1 MPVFCP
7 WGALCYNSLR
17 IGKLKEKVIEM
28 HLNRRAAWLTFALV
42 LFLGGLACESSDRV
56 LSVAQAKTATPTR
69 TRTPRPTFTAVPSST
84 ATLVL
89 PSNTPLPPPTRTATR
104 RPPTAVP
111 KPPTPKPQATAPPAP
126 QPTTP
131 KYQYSAASSDCEHS
145 GSSWIKGVVYAD
157 KNDPNSGMPGVPV
170 VFGGAAGDAWGGP
183 ELTGGDGVYAFTL
196 TDDLAHRSAN
206 PGNYYVWIV
215 DSSRNRISDMGGPIK
230 IEGGPSDTSCWAGHV
245 YFTKNY

>member
-1 MPVFCP
+1 
-7 WGALCYNSLR
+7 
-17 IGKLKEKVIEM
+17 M

-111 KPPTPKPQATAPPAP
+111 KPPTPKPPPAATPVP

-131 KYQYSAASSDCEHS
+131 KYQYAAANWRCEHS
-145 GSSWIKGVVYAD
+145 GSSWLKGSVYAD
-157 KNDPNSGMPGVPV
+157 KNDPNSGMPGIPV
-170 VFGGAAGDAWGGP
+170 VYGGAGGDIYQGP
-183 ELTGGDGVYAFTL
+183 ELTQGDGVFAFTL
-196 TDDLAHRSAN
+196 TTDEQHAAAK
-206 PGNYYVWIV
+206 GTYYIWVV
-215 DSSRNRISDMGGPIK
+215 DSTRNRISEMAGPIVIDGK
-230 IEGGPSDTSCWAGHV
+230 GPDVGGCWAGWAF
-245 YFTKNY
+245 FTKNY